1 MSKAGRPPIEIK
13 QEDFEKLCGLQCP
26 LEEIAS
32 WFKCSADT
40 IERWCKKIYGMNFAE
55 VYKKYSANGKISLRR
70 YQFNLAK
77 TNASMAIWLGK
88 QMLGQKEP
96 KENELVAEDNDFKVV
111 LSIEDVSGG
120 EDEGD

>member
-1 MSKAGRPPIEIK
+1 
-13 QEDFEKLCGLQCP
+13 
-26 LEEIAS
+26 
-32 WFKCSADT
+32 
-40 IERWCKKIYGMNFAE
+40 MNFAE

>member
-1 MSKAGRPPIEIK
+1 MARTGRPAIEIN

-32 WFKCSADT
+32 WFHCSADT
-40 IERWCKKIYGMNFAE
+40 IERWCKRIYAVNFAE

-88 QMLGQKEP
+88 QMLGQHEP
-96 KENELVAEDNDFKVV
+96 KENESANEDKDFHVV
-111 LSIEDVSGG
+111 LSIEDMTGG
-120 EDEGD
+120 NDDTD

>member
-55 VYKKYSANGKISLRR
+55 VYKKHSASGKISLRR

-88 QMLGQKEP
+88 QMLGQREP
-96 KENELVAEDNDFKVV
+96 IDTESTGADRDIHVTLSVEDM
-111 LSIEDVSGG
+111 SGG
-120 EDEGD
+120 EDGD